1 LRNQLS
7 IYIREIEN
15 IANKGFFYLFTS
27 QGLIVIVGFASQFF
41 VAGILDPADMGRI
54 KIMQT
59 YINLSALICGLGFET
74 SLLTLV
80 SASGDDAEKRR
91 LYQAA
96 LLVSMGS
103 FALLFAVLS
112 VFSYLG
118 IISADP
124 VITRLF
130 PLYMLFLLPLTVQN
144 LQMAYYQATKRIK
157 TMARLQLIV
166 KSVTVALLIYLTY
179 LFQLKGYIITIVV
192 TGMLTVL
199 IFQVGLKNIRLNRD
213 FFSINAALVKR
224 MWKLAAYALLA
235 NIVGLVTTTL
245 DIYLVNY
252 MIAERVEVGY
262 YMFALTII
270 SVYQLVPLTI
280 QQVSL
285 PYFSEQASDYTRWYR
300 SYSKYNRLNHVLVAL
315 VVAAGI
321 VTIPFLIGFAFS
333 GKYDRSV
340 YYFVFLA
347 VAWMIKN
354 SSVIKPTAIMGHGRF
369 DINFKVSLINFALS
383 LPILFVLINF
393 YGLDGALIGKV
404 IAAVI
409 YYITTTAMFRKFNNS
424 L

>member
-1 LRNQLS
+1 
-7 IYIREIEN
+7 
-15 IANKGFFYLFTS
+15 
-27 QGLIVIVGFASQFF
+27 
-41 VAGILDPADMGRI
+41 
-54 KIMQT
+54 
-59 YINLSALICGLGFET
+59 
-74 SLLTLV
+74 
-80 SASGDDAEKRR
+80 
-91 LYQAA
+91 
-96 LLVSMGS
+96 
-103 FALLFAVLS
+103 
-112 VFSYLG
+112 
-118 IISADP
+118 
-124 VITRLF
+124 
-130 PLYMLFLLPLTVQN
+130 
-144 LQMAYYQATKRIK
+144 
-157 TMARLQLIV
+157 
-166 KSVTVALLIYLTY
+166 
-179 LFQLKGYIITIVV
+179 
-192 TGMLTVL
+192 
-199 IFQVGLKNIRLNRD
+199 
-213 FFSINAALVKR
+213 